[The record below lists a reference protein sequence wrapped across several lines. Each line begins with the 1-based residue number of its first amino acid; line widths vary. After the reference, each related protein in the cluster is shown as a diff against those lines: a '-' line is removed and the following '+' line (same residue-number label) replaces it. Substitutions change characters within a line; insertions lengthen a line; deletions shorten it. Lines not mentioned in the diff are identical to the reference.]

1 MKALDKFNAVRAR
14 SSLRSLFLIVA
25 CWMAICAVHGQ
36 EPTTAALAQSKQRLT
51 TKDPATAQKSDT
63 VSTDP
68 LAELSGVGG
77 QWIVPPGTEMATR
90 PAQALESTPRATQA
104 SVTSPPEASPVSSES
119 EPESAKPPKKSE
131 SQPALSEAKT
141 VPLPRKQTTL
151 VGTIE
156 EIESAKGRV
165 GKELIL
171 ATEDGLATVI
181 VPPTTAKELPAVG
194 TKIRIKG
201 TIETEDPLQVYAT
214 NLEVLPKK
222 GKTESTRDSEMVE
235 EEEKPA
241 RSEEERTG
249 VGEGQLRIVVVGTIK
264 SARPA
269 KDGRDLE
276 ITLATKQYG
285 QVRVLISPN
294 VAQRV
299 PAVGSEIRVRGAI
312 ERQRDPMII
321 RAFDVDTLRR
331 RSEATPLENPVFA
344 ECPPIVVPVPVFV
357 AVW

>member
-1 MKALDKFNAVRAR
+1 MKALDKFHAVRAR
-14 SSLRSLFLIVA
+14 SSLRSLVLVVG
-25 CWMAICAVHGQ
+25 CWLAISVVWGQ
-36 EPTTAALAQSKQRLT
+36 EPTTAALGQGNLQLT
-51 TKDPATAQKSDT
+51 ASSPGTAQKSDT
-63 VSTDP
+63 ASTDP
-68 LAELSGVGG
+68 LAEVSGVGG
-77 QWIVPPGTEMATR
+77 KWIVPPGTEMATR
-90 PAQALESTPRATQA
+90 PSQASESTPRATQF
-104 SVTSPPEASPVSSES
+104 SVTPPPEASPAPSES
-119 EPESAKPPKKSE
+119 EPESAQPPKKNE
-131 SQPALSEAKT
+131 SRAALSESKS

-181 VPPTTAKELPAVG
+181 VPPTTAKELPSVG
-194 TKIRIKG
+194 TKVRIKG
-201 TIETEDPLQVYAT
+201 TIESEDPLQVYAT

-222 GKTESTRDSEMVE
+222 GKTESTRGSEIVE
-235 EEEKPA
+235 EEDRPA
-241 RSEEERTG
+241 RSEDERTG

-285 QVRVLISPN
+285 QVRVLISPV

-331 RSEATPLENPVFA
+331 RSEATPVENPVFA
-344 ECPPIVVPVPVFV
+344 ECPPIVVPVPVVV